1 MNQEEWFIQNKKK
14 IKSIS
19 LVVIFENYYKRL
31 EEMTVN
37 KIYTQI
43 SEFIG
48 RFFIKEIFAHSIV
61 EQSKRTGNFLYLLK
75 LK

>member
-48 RFFIKEIFAHSIV
+48 RFFIKEKFAHSIV
-61 EQSKRTGNFLYLLK
+61 EHSKRTGNFLYLLK